1 MTDPVFEGPLWYRGR
16 IRRFGP
22 YLALLVPLAL
32 WLLDIV
38 VRSVLSGRIR
48 GWSTLLLRLSAAP
61 GLLAVGYPFALE
73 SERFIGVLISV
84 PIWMI
89 VGFVAARVATRNP
102 VAVFRDYWRSYAWLA
117 GSVAVGAVT
126 AIVLGGLLTNTSLV
140 TQVL

>member
-22 YLALLVPLAL
+22 FLALLVPVAL
-32 WLLDIV
+32 WLLDVV

-48 GWSTLLLRLSAAP
+48 GWSTLVLRLSAAP

-73 SERFIGVLISV
+73 SERPIGLLISV
-84 PIWMI
+84 PIWLV

-102 VAVFRDYWRSYAWLA
+102 VAVFRDYWRVYAWLA
-117 GSVAVGAVT
+117 AAVALGAVA